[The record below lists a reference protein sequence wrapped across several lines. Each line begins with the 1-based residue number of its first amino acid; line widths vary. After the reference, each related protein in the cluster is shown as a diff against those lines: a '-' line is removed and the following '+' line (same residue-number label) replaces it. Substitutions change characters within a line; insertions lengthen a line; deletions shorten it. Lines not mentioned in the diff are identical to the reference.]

1 MKRTVALLCLVV
13 LAAAAQA
20 GAQVGA
26 SPRAKSYVV
35 TSSATAQAAAAVADA
50 GGVVTSEIEL
60 IQAVVAN
67 LKPHAV
73 RQLRQDARVHS
84 VTRNYKLELQS
95 ASFEQGPV
103 STYRE
108 STAANGSGADGSGVG
123 VALLDTGVA
132 EHPDLRGQVAAS
144 VDLTNEVNFTDTY
157 GHGTFMAGLIVGTG
171 ASSGGAYTGMAPGAH
186 LVSVKVSGAD
196 GTMTLGQVLYGL
208 QLIDAS
214 KDIYNIRVVALA
226 LSSPPLHGPDPL
238 VLAVERLWADGIFVV
253 AAAGNSGPV
262 AGSVTSPG
270 VDPYVLT
277 MGASD
282 EAGTASTDDDSV
294 PAWSARGPSVY
305 GMAKPDMVAPGVSL
319 VSLRSPGSTID
330 TANPGARIGSGYF
343 KGSGTSMSTAVAAGA
358 AALLISEDPSLS
370 PDMVKGRLMG
380 GAVPVG
386 DPGSAGAGLL
396 DVSSA
401 LASGAGPANA
411 GLPSLPAGAQ
421 VQVPQDPHPGAK
433 GSTFTWVP
441 GNGGPDR
448 WEGRGWGGRG
458 WGGRGWGSSDWSGR
472 GWAASDWAGRGWAGR
487 GWAGQMWSN
496 GDWSGRGWAGGTW
509 AAASWR

>member
-1 MKRTVALLCLVV
+1 MKKTVALLCLII
-13 LAAAAQA
+13 LTATAQA
-20 GAQVGA
+20 GAPAGA
-26 SPRAKSYVV
+26 APRPKSYIV
-35 TSSATAQAAAAVADA
+35 TSSTIAQAAAAVADA
-50 GGVVTSEIEL
+50 QGVVTSRIEL
-60 IQAVVAN
+60 IQAVVAD
-67 LKPHAV
+67 LKPQAV
-73 RQLRQDARVHS
+73 RELRRDERVHS

-95 ASFEQGPV
+95 ASFEQGPA
-103 STYRE
+103 STYKE
-108 STAANGSGADGSGVG
+108 SSAATGSGVDGSGVG
-123 VALLDTGVA
+123 VALLDTGVVD
-132 EHPDLRGQVAAS
+132 HPDLKGQVAAS
-144 VDLTNEVNFTDTY
+144 VDLTNEVNFTDTF

-196 GTMTLGQVLYGL
+196 GTMTLGQVLYGM

-214 KDIYNIRVVALA
+214 KERYNIRVLALA
-226 LSSPPLHGPDPL
+226 LSSPPLNGPDPL

-253 AAAGNSGPV
+253 AAAGNSGP
-262 AGSVTSPG
+262 ADGTVTSPG
-270 VDPYVLT
+270 VDPYILT
-277 MGASD
+277 VGASD
-282 EAGTASTDDDSV
+282 EAGTATTDDDSV

-330 TANPGARIGSGYF
+330 AANPAARLGDAYF

-380 GAVPVG
+380 AAVPVG
-386 DPGSAGAGLL
+386 DPLSAGAGLL

-401 LASGAGPANA
+401 MASGEGPANA
-411 GLPSLPAGAQ
+411 ELPNLPAGAQ
-421 VQVPQDPHPGAK
+421 VQVPHDPHPGAK
-433 GSTFTWVP
+433 ESTFSWVP
-441 GNGGPDR
+441 GDGGPDR

-472 GWAASDWAGRGWAGR
+472 GWSASDWAGRGWAGR